1 MIDSHTHLDSLR
13 HVDPDTAV
21 ANAQA
26 AGVHGMLT
34 IGSGIESIR
43 GSLAIAAR
51 HPGVVQLA
59 AAVHPQA
66 AAGFDLAQWDE
77 VCRLVTDP
85 GVVMHNHGGG
95 SMSGAIPCAIGE
107 TGLDQYR
114 DYGPLDVQLELF
126 RLHMQLARDT
136 RLPLVIHTRAAAR
149 ATLDALADHP
159 ADLPVVLHCFSM
171 ADELDEVLERGYWCS
186 FAGNV
191 TYPSAS
197 DLRDAAARVPRER
210 LLVETDAP
218 YLAPVP
224 MRGKPNEPAWAR
236 HTLAFLAGLRG
247 DTIEQ
252 AEAYTNANAAQLFGF
267 PNVPAL
273 AAASTW
279 PS

>member
-13 HVDPDTAV
+13 HLDPDTAV
-21 ANAQA
+21 ANARA

-34 IGSGIESIR
+34 IGCGIDSIR
-43 GSLAIAAR
+43 ASLAIAAR
-51 HPGVVQLA
+51 YPGVVHVA

-66 AAGFDLAQWDE
+66 AAGFDMSHWDE
-77 VCRLVTDP
+77 VRQFVTEP
-85 GVVMHNHGGG
+85 SNVMHHHGGG
-95 SMSGAIPCAIGE
+95 SMVGTLPCAIGE
-107 TGLDQYR
+107 TGLDQFR

-126 RLHMQLARDT
+126 RMHMQLARDT
-136 RLPLVIHTRAAAR
+136 GLPLVVHTRAAAR
-149 ATLDALADHP
+149 ETLDALAHHP
-159 ADLPVVLHCFSM
+159 ADLSVVLHCFSM
-171 ADELDEVLERGYWCS
+171 AAELDEVLERGYWCS

-236 HTLAFLAGLRG
+236 HTLACVAELRG

-273 AAASTW
+273 ASSSTW